1 MHLLAVWLSASPAP
15 SLGLPSPLWTRA
27 LLLPS
32 LRGLAQELPPGAAV
46 LGRCQNPGTLAPPLS
61 PAGSPGM
68 AAPRPLSRATPVSG
82 PTCRSLGQGML
93 AGGAHFPPRTP
104 YLLQRPR
111 ARAFLGCTPPRAFT
125 QAPLAGWSVLPA
137 EGPVTLS
144 PGGGSCKSCPQV
156 CTANLQRTPG
166 TFWSHHFPAHHSN
179 SLCSHGS

>member
-1 MHLLAVWLSASPAP
+1 MVTWPGAPLRAGPLGPNLALASCVAKRQSCTLSGPPEPAVDSGP
-15 SLGLPSPLWTRA
+15 PGPLSGAWHR
-27 LLLPS
+27 S
-32 LRGLAQELPPGAAV
+32 CLRGAAV

-104 YLLQRPR
+104 HLLQRPR

-137 EGPVTLS
+137 EGPVT
-144 PGGGSCKSCPQV
+144 PKS
-156 CTANLQRTPG
+156 RWG
-166 TFWSHHFPAHHSN
+166 
-179 SLCSHGS
+179 